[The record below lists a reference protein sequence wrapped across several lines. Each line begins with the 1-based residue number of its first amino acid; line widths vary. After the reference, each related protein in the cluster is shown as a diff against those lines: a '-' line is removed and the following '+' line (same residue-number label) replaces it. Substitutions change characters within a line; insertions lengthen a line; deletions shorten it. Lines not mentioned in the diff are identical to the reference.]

1 MGVQDSVRY
10 GGRWTV
16 DVGALW
22 TNSLVSCID
31 LMQRISGG
39 EDSGACSMAAVRAEE
54 GDETVNF
61 IRR

>member
-1 MGVQDSVRY
+1 M
-10 GGRWTV
+10 V
-16 DVGALW
+16 DVGVLW
-22 TNSLVSCID
+22 TNGLVSCID
-31 LMQRISGG
+31 LMQRISDG